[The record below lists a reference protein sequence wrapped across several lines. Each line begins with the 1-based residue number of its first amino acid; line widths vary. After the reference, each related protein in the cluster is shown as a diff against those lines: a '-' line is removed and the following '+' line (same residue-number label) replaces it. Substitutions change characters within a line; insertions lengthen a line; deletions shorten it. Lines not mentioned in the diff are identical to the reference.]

1 MPHNIR
7 PDYKASSEFILSG
20 FKAARYEDA
29 DMKFLLVT
37 SYTMAV
43 SMIIRASNEGMDI
56 TAVASALMS
65 TMNASNVL
73 LVQLDDDVE
82 AKFMKE
88 LDEDIRTL
96 EGDYKRLYSV
106 DVDDE
111 ELSKMILYS
120 LKITR
125 KIAEKLRNLGIEV
138 ERNVVANIE

>member
-56 TAVASALMS
+56 TAVASARS
-65 TMNASNVL
+65 
-73 LVQLDDDVE
+73 
-82 AKFMKE
+82 
-88 LDEDIRTL
+88 
-96 EGDYKRLYSV
+96 
-106 DVDDE
+106 E
-111 ELSKMILYS
+111 ERRVGNECRARWSPYH
-120 LKITR
+120 
-125 KIAEKLRNLGIEV
+125 
-138 ERNVVANIE
+138 